1 MVWKELFYKNGR
13 IGNTFITKEK
23 QKFTLL
29 RSKHLPELRKVAVG
43 DIKRKIKRRKQTNK
57 FVLLFVLFIQQIG
70 SIY

>member
-29 RSKHLPELRKVAVG
+29 NYKHSLELREVVVG
-43 DIKRKIKRRKQTNK
+43 DIKQKER
-57 FVLLFVLFIQQIG
+57 
-70 SIY
+70 